1 MDAYFIHF
9 EELARNARIPQ
20 EEWANYLRPL
30 LVGKALVAYTR
41 EVAEDDKQDYDRLKE
56 ALLMALG
63 VSIPLCEAE
72 FFRVDKRPLQL
83 WAEAARQVV
92 SSLNRILQKSK
103 MKEEIV
109 TTMAISRLCSWVS
122 PDCATY
128 VRIQSPKT
136 PGETATLIAEYLR
149 THRERRQKYWMNEE
163 HGHKESQDSRRGYV
177 RSHEKSGEKDS
188 YRSDR

>member
-1 MDAYFIHF
+1 M
-9 EELARNARIPQ
+9 
-20 EEWANYLRPL
+20 
-30 LVGKALVAYTR
+30 V
-41 EVAEDDKQDYDRLKE
+41 
-56 ALLMALG
+56 LG
-63 VSIPLCEAE
+63 MSIPLCEE
-72 FFRVDKRPLQL
+72 QFFRVDKRPLQL

-103 MKEEIV
+103 TKEKIV

-136 PGETATLIAEYLR
+136 PGETAMLIAEYLR

-163 HGHKESQDSRRGYV
+163 HGRKESQDSRSGYV

-188 YRSDR
+188 YRSDSNQYVLHARKRVIKLMNAQRRRKMDRNINRYKSGRL